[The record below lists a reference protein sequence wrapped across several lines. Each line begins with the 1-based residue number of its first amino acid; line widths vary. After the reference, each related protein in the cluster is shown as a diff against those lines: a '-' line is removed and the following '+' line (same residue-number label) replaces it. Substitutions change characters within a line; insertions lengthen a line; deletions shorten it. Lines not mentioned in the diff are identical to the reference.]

1 MTRKSFS
8 RKLFVFI
15 ALVFILCAI
24 FAFSAFAADKTVY
37 LDAAN
42 GDDTYAGTD
51 ASSAFKTLDKA
62 INAVKDGGTIVL
74 VSNYTITSNYLQP
87 EHSGEIVIT
96 AKDSTKDY
104 KAALDFQVNVSSGTL
119 HRLSGPTTFRDL
131 TISMTNFVIF
141 TANFHPLT
149 FDAGLTV
156 KNGGKWAFV
165 VGGYH
170 TPESVELDASLDSNI
185 TINSGTFY
193 KVCGFTRSKG
203 AGTMT
208 YTGTSHIT
216 VNGGSVTEIYGGS
229 LVNHY
234 AGNTDITVNDGTV
247 SIIYTGGDVT
257 RQLLGNAKVSVNGGV
272 VGTIN
277 VNNTI
282 GNANVYLY
290 GGRVGTASVTYAND
304 NILKSAEK
312 SLSKKSVYCDASL
325 FGETQVERFKEVF
338 DSYENL
344 AKVYVK
350 AGATGDG
357 STKENP
363 IGSLS
368 AGFEIIRQN
377 GGTLYVIGSVPFGL
391 ASDYGKAT
399 ESVTFA
405 GVEMGQI
412 EFNAGT
418 YTFAGNVTFK
428 DVRLAT
434 AGALTFV
441 AKDGSLTIDSGTV
454 TPYSGFSLAGAGAKS
469 SITVKAG
476 SIEKLSAGI
485 GGNGTH
491 NVTVLGGAIGTVT
504 ALSGGG
510 AVASAEIIV
519 SGGNINAL
527 NVAANTV
534 SKNLTLRLRGGNIA
548 SVNLGT
554 LASDVLCDIE
564 SARIDKFNVDGKLAN
579 GALMYG
585 DGADMTLINQIS
597 SKFGEQIDANL
608 VYLSDNGTGDGAS
621 ASAAV
626 GDLNAAIAALGGED
640 GTIVICG
647 KYTVDS
653 AYTVKTHAN
662 KITISSFDYI
672 NDYRESGAAIV
683 LAANINLGGE
693 TEFDDVVINSPATAV
708 IYAKGNP
715 LTIGENVKCVLT
727 NSNTT
732 YPGIVGGHNNLLAS
746 QTTYVTV
753 KSGEWSSLRGGYNS
767 TKLLATDLIHNV
779 DISGGTFHSY
789 VSFASRGNTSG
800 KVVANISGGTF
811 LAGVYAI
818 YEEDSAGYAL
828 TYDITLNIT
837 GGDFQAAIA
846 PAKSLNTT
854 LHGTYTVNLDGGEFM
869 HLTDLRG
876 AEDFEGDMKSTL
888 NIGDNININEEET
901 GTTTFQNPIRYNN
914 ADPNLLYNEKDGF
927 YYYTC
932 TGSTTIGIIKAANI
946 ADIKTTAAYTILE
959 ETGGMNLWSPEIW
972 YFTAEDVGKENEGWY
987 MFISFDDGTTA
998 NQRMHVVKCLDGDNL
1013 LGTWGDP
1020 VTGEPNKPRK
1030 IVFPDAPEINVESLC
1045 GGMSVSKIN
1054 GKTYITY
1061 IGEADRGTSNF
1072 HQTVNICDFENPWT
1086 MIGVPTTIC
1095 VPTEEWEMGGYGQDK
1110 NGNWYPKVVEGAA
1123 AVYGDNGEYY
1133 LMYTGSGYWTVY
1145 YQLSYL
1151 KFKGG
1156 DPLVASNWEKYGKPI
1171 FARSPEVNGCGHAS
1185 YITDPFGTK
1194 WASYHGYLGPDASDR
1209 RWSHFEPMTVTAD
1222 GVSIGNGSGMP
1233 NKLDTV
1239 YTVKANPMPLAM
1251 KISGFEN
1258 EGSGAAFKP
1267 TRTYTDSFTDVTK
1280 DKWFYE
1286 YVKMAYEYS
1295 LANGTSTTK
1304 FSPDNKFTVA
1314 QALTA
1319 AANIHTAYNG
1329 TSVRKA
1335 AAGESWFT
1343 PYVEYCVQNNIIA
1356 NGQFTDYNKNITR
1369 GEMAVVFASILPG
1382 SEYTATRTGAPS
1394 DVAEG
1399 SAVYSSVKKLYEAG
1413 IVGGDAGTGKYRPN
1427 DEIVR
1432 SEACV
1437 IFTRIAAPTK
1447 RIK

>member
-1 MTRKSFS
+1 MTRKLFS
-8 RKLFVFI
+8 RKTF
-15 ALVFILCAI
+15 ALLVCVV
-24 FAFSAFAADKTVY
+24 AFSALLMLFAFAADNTVY
-37 LDAAN
+37 LDSAN
-42 GDDTYAGTD
+42 GDDTYAGTSPS
-51 ASSAFKTLDKA
+51 AAFKTLDKA
-62 INAVKDGGTIVL
+62 INSVKDGGRVVL
-74 VSNYTITSNYLQP
+74 VSNYTITSGYVQP
-87 EHSGEIVIT
+87 EHIGEVVIT
-96 AKDSTKDY
+96 AKDDTTDY
-104 KAALDFQVNVSSGTL
+104 KATLDFQVNVSSGTFF
-119 HRLSGPTTFRDL
+119 RLSGPTTFRDIK
-131 TISMTNFVIF
+131 ISMTNFVIF
-141 TANFHPLT
+141 TANFHSLT
-149 FDAGLTV
+149 FDTGLTV
-156 KNGGKWAFV
+156 TNGGKWAFV

-170 TPESVELDASLDSNI
+170 TPASVDLPANLDSHI
-185 TINSGTFY
+185 TVNSGTFY
-193 KVCGFTRSKG
+193 KICGFTRNKG

-208 YTGTSHIT
+208 YTGTSYIT
-216 VNGGSVTEIYGGS
+216 VNGGTITEIYGGS

-257 RQLLGNAKVSVNGGV
+257 RQLLGNAKVTVNGGV
-272 VGTIN
+272 VGTLT
-277 VNNTI
+277 VNNTV
-282 GNANVYLY
+282 GNADVYLY
-290 GGRVGTASVTYAND
+290 GGKVGNASVSYAND
-304 NILKSAEK
+304 SILKSAEK
-312 SLSKKSVYCDASL
+312 AFSKKNIYCDATL
-325 FGETQVERFKEVF
+325 FGETQVERFKASF
-338 DSYENL
+338 DNYENL
-344 AKVYVK
+344 ASVYVK
-350 AGATGDG
+350 AGANGDG
-357 STKENP
+357 SSQANP
-363 IGSLS
+363 VGTL
-368 AGFEIIRQN
+368 AEGFEIIRRN

-391 ASDYGKAT
+391 ASDYGKAS

-418 YTFAGNVTFK
+418 YTFDGNVTFR
-428 DVRLAT
+428 DIRLAT
-434 AGALTFV
+434 NGAVTFV
-441 AKDGSLTIDSGTV
+441 AKDGSISIESGTV
-454 TPYSGFSLAGAGAKS
+454 TPYSGFSLAGAGENS

-485 GGNGTH
+485 SGSGTH
-491 NVTVLGGAIGTVT
+491 SVTVLGGAIGT
-504 ALSGGG
+504 LSAITGSG

-519 SGGNINAL
+519 SGGNINSL
-527 NVAANTV
+527 VVGANTV
-534 SKNLTLRLRGGNIA
+534 SKSLVLRLRGGNITEVSIGA
-548 SVNLGT
+548 LS
-554 LASDVLCDIE
+554 SEVLCDIE
-564 SARIDKFNVDGKLAN
+564 KSRIEKFTISEQLKN
-579 GALMYG
+579 GTLMYG
-585 DGADMTLINQIS
+585 DGADMELIGKIS
-597 SKFGEQIDANL
+597 DKFGEQIDANL
-608 VYLSDNGTGDGAS
+608 VYLADGAS
-621 ASAAV
+621 GNGSSASAPL
-626 GDLNAAIAALGGED
+626 GDFNAALAALGGKD

-647 KYTVDS
+647 KYTVDV
-653 AYTVKTHAN
+653 AYTVKTHTN
-662 KITISSFDYI
+662 KITVTSYDYI
-672 NDYRESGAAIV
+672 NDYAQSGAALV
-683 LAANINLGGE
+683 LAANINLGGK
-693 TEFDDVVINSPATAV
+693 TEFENITIEAPKTAV

-715 LTIGENVKCVLT
+715 LTIGDGVKTVLT

-732 YPGIVGGHNNLLAS
+732 YPGIVGGHNNLLS
-746 QTTYVTV
+746 SKTTSVTV
-753 KSGEWSSLRGGYNS
+753 KSGDFSSLRGGYNS
-767 TKLLATDLIHNV
+767 TKITASDLVHNV
-779 DISGGTFHSY
+779 NISGGTFHSY
-789 VSFASRGNTSG
+789 VTFASRGETSG
-800 KVVANISGGTF
+800 KIVANISGGTF
-811 LAGVYAI
+811 LAGVFAI
-818 YEEDSAGYAL
+818 YEEDKSAYNL
-828 TYDITLNIT
+828 NYDITLNIT
-837 GGDFQAAIA
+837 GGDFQGAIA
-846 PAKSLNTT
+846 PAKSLDTV
-854 LHGTYTVNLDGGEFM
+854 LHGTFTVNLDGGEFM

-876 AEDFEGDMKSTL
+876 AEDFKGDMKSSL
-888 NIGDNININEEET
+888 NIGNNININEEET
-901 GTTTFQNPIRYNN
+901 GTTSFQNPIRYNN

-946 ADIKTTAAYTILE
+946 ADIKTTVAYTILE

-1030 IVFPDAPEINVESLC
+1030 IVFPDSPEINVESLC

-1123 AVYGDNGEYY
+1123 AVYGNDGSYY

-1156 DPLVASNWEKYGKPI
+1156 DPLDAANWEKYGKPI

-1209 RWSHFEPMTVTAD
+1209 RWSHFEPMSVTLD

-1233 NKLDTV
+1233 NSLDTV
-1239 YTVKANPMPLAM
+1239 YTIKANPMPLAK
-1251 KISGFEN
+1251 KISGFDNSEA
-1258 EGSGAAFKP
+1258 GAFTKS
-1267 TRTYTDSFTDVTK
+1267 RTYSDQFTDVTK

-1286 YVKMAYEYS
+1286 YVKMAYEYA

-1319 AANIHTAYNG
+1319 AANIHNAYNG
-1329 TSVRKA
+1329 TSVRA
-1335 AAGESWFT
+1335 AKSGESWFA
-1343 PYVEYCVQNNIIA
+1343 PYVEYCVENKIIA
-1356 NGQFTDYNKNITR
+1356 NGQFSDYNKNITR
-1369 GEMAVVFASILPG
+1369 GEMAIVFANILPD
-1382 SEYTATRTGAPS
+1382 SEYAATRSGSPS

-1399 SAVYSSVKKLYEAG
+1399 SAAYAAVKKLYEAG
-1413 IVGGDAGTGKYRPN
+1413 IVGGDAGTGKYRPS

-1437 IFTRIAAPTK
+1437 IFTRIAAPSK